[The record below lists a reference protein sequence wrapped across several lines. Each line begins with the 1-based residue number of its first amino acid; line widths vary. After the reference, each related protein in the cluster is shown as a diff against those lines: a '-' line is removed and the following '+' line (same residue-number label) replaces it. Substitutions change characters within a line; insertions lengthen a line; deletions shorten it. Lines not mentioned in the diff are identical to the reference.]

1 MNDFLVSLDE
11 FRHRQLMSKLEIMA
25 ERLERAAELSEQ
37 RVQLIQR
44 QAGTI
49 ESLER
54 DLALAQMRIEE
65 LEAELDS
72 AIEQTEER

>member
-25 ERLERAAELSEQ
+25 EQLERAAELSEQ

-54 DLALAQMRIEE
+54 DLALAQVRIEE

-72 AIEQTEER
+72 ATEQTEER